1 MAKPYLEIIKKQL
14 KTPKDVELYLREAQN
29 DPDPRALTLAIR
41 NLEKFYRELFE
52 ARREN
57 ELKIAFRN
65 TKRK

>member
-14 KTPKDVELYLREAQN
+14 KTPKSVELYLREAQN

-57 ELKIAFRN
+57 ELKVKN
-65 TKRK
+65 GKRKK